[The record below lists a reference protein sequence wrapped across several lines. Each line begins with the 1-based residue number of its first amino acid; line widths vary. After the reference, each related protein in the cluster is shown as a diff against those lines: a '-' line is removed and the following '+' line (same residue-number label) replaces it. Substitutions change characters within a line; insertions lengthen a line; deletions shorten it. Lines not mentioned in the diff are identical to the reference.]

1 MMKWGRGSSSLFW
14 DIISYFLCRLP
25 LRSNVDPHFGRCIGN
40 LIGMNERILEKKVIT
55 SSNTCISFHYSL

>member
-14 DIISYFLCRLP
+14 DIVSYFLCRLP

-40 LIGMNERILEKKVIT
+40 LIGMNERILEKK
-55 SSNTCISFHYSL
+55 

>member
-1 MMKWGRGSSSLFW
+1 MMKLGRGSSSLFW

-40 LIGMNERILEKKVIT
+40 LIGMNERILEKK
-55 SSNTCISFHYSL
+55 